1 MTLEK
6 SLLKLDETYNNQY
19 LLEYSNCEWTLE
31 IFDDEGNTLYQNVR
45 TKLKDLILDLYN
57 IKVEDDVKELLDI
70 SNSRIEILLDEA
82 NGSHGEMAII
92 DTFGDE
98 ICSDEIE
105 LNSMED
111 LIQFLYTAEDKLSQ
125 LSEGYW
131 EDCDPMGTFGL
142 SYSDF

>member
-1 MTLEK
+1 MTLEQ

-19 LLEYSNCEWTLE
+19 SLEYNNCEWALE
-31 IFDDEGNTLYQNVR
+31 IFDDEGNTSYQNVR
-45 TKLKDLILDLYN
+45 TKLKHLIMDFYN
-57 IKVEDDVKELLDI
+57 IKISDDVKELSDI
-70 SNSRIEILLDEA
+70 PNSRIEISLDEA

-92 DTFGDE
+92 DEFGDE
-98 ICSDEIE
+98 LCSDEIK

-111 LIQFLYTAEDKLSQ
+111 LIQFLYTAEDELSKM
-125 LSEGYW
+125 SEAYW